1 MATVWLNSTA
11 TSSISFN
18 TISIWSTWDEATNS
32 EVPLGRLPQSGD
44 YIYANGYTCL
54 IPTGTLNLGIAILS
68 NGDNPYTGRNG
79 GSFFYSAAGNYNI
92 TANLEHYGYSTLLG
106 TNAVGSANR
115 QTTLQGNVTSF
126 TTNGTCA
133 LGAGGSGGL
142 TTVNGN
148 LNGAYCVEG
157 FWGATRVTVNGNVS
171 VDDGN
176 PAILIYPSGG
186 GTPTETITI
195 NGNAKNEFV
204 RWNGTAGNANIYVY
218 GTYTHD
224 SAVIFNKTVSK
235 FIFGT
240 LINTGSVLTCTSVT
254 IYNSIIYK
262 GYNNYIGIRYQNLYT
277 PNPDVFTCK
286 DIAEP
291 RSNPFIIVTDA
302 ELANRQQYPAE
313 SDVRKDV
320 EYAWGV
326 LKGQLEQ
333 VQVGCVT
340 KEDVREGVEL
350 IGLQEV
356 GTLVVPSVDDV
367 REGVVF
373 DNGSVGTL
381 IVEGGGDRLRI
392 ADFGYY
398 TNAQSDTYIVDLT
411 EQDKPKF
418 AVAEER
424 VLIEMFPDLDLE
436 DIPEKYFDDFF
447 VKFLKYRLIVE
458 YYRTAGINSTFTT
471 SEPTT
476 EVVNYR
482 NVNCEIWM
490 NIANTY
496 LKAWG
501 VKYPNSIKKQRILL

>member
-1 MATVWLNSTA
+1 MAVKWAVANGNWNAGA
-11 TSSISFN
+11 TWN
-18 TISIWSTWDEATNS
+18 DGVVPVDGDE
-32 EVPLGRLPQSGD
+32 
-44 YIYANGYTCL
+44 IYLNGYTINPNVNFNL
-54 IPTGTLNLGIAILS
+54 RNSIIRNDANSDYNIVAGGTLNANNRTNCVFSAKKYIVSSSNFFYQVYNGGVF
-68 NGDNPYTGRNG
+68 NGDVELLNGIFCYKTGSNQGFSWTLNG
-79 GSFFYSAAGNYNI
+79 NVHRISGTNGTLFNDASFNSPSITIVGNITDEGLGGTITRSGTANLVVSGNVQWNGSLGGITTRIVGNYNI
-92 TANLEHYGYSTLLG
+92 YG
-106 TNAVGSANR
+106 TNVSA
-115 QTTLQGNVTSF
+115 TTLQISGNMRITSGRVSC
-126 TTNGTCA
+126 TTCNF
-133 LGAGGSGGL
+133 GGEEILYSNTANNPGL
-142 TTVNGN
+142 
-148 LNGAYCVEG
+148 LAQ
-157 FWGATRVTVNGNVS
+157 
-171 VDDGN
+171 
-176 PAILIYPSGG
+176 
-186 GTPTETITI
+186 TI
-195 NGNAKNEFV
+195 NFIND
-204 RWNGTAGNANIYVY
+204 NANTFIWK
-218 GTYTHD
+218 D
-224 SAVIFNKTVSK
+224 VS
-235 FIFGT
+235 
-240 LINTGSVLTCTSVT
+240 
-254 IYNSIIYK
+254 
-262 GYNNYIGIRYQNLYT
+262 
-277 PNPDVFTCK
+277 
-286 DIAEP
+286 EP
-291 RSNPFIIVTDA
+291 RTNPFVVVTDA

-340 KEDVREGVEL
+340 KEDVREGVPL
-350 IGLQEV
+350 LGMGGN
-356 GTLVVPSVDDV
+356 GTLVVPSADDV